1 MFLKN
6 INKKYIK
13 RLGRGENSHH
23 GKTCGRGHKGQKS
36 RSGHKTSP
44 DFEGGQTKF
53 FKRLPKFGFKLK
65 KKFYSL
71 NLLKLN
77 NIPFTIIS
85 FYILRKINYINKNI
99 FFVKIFSN
107 FFLKK
112 IIFYNIYLSK
122 FLLFLFLN
130 INFIFIF

>member
-6 INKKYIK
+6 INKKFFK
-13 RLGRGENSHH
+13 RLGKGEGSHH
-23 GKTCGRGHKGQKS
+23 GKTCGRGHKGQKA
-36 RSGHKTSP
+36 RSGSKTPP

-53 FKRLPKFGFKLK
+53 FKRLPKFGFKSK
-65 KKFYSL
+65 KNIYSL

-77 NIPFTIIS
+77 NIPFSLIS
-85 FYILRKINYINKNI
+85 VYILKKINYINKNVFNI
-99 FFVKIFSN
+99 KIFSN

-122 FLLFLFLN
+122 FLLFLFLS

>member
-1 MFLKN
+1 MFIKN
-6 INKKYIK
+6 INKKNIK
-13 RLGRGENSHH
+13 ILGRGENSHH

-36 RSGHKTSP
+36 RSGSKFSK
-44 DFEGGQTKF
+44 DFEGGQTKL
-53 FKRLPKFGFKLK
+53 FKRLPKFGFKSK
-65 KKFYSL
+65 KISYSL

-77 NIPFTIIS
+77 SIPFSIIS
-85 FYILRKINYINKNI
+85 VCILKKINFVNKNVFYI
-99 FFVKIFSN
+99 KIFSN

-112 IIFYNIYLSK
+112 IIFYNIFLSK

>member
-6 INKKYIK
+6 INKKCTK
-13 RLGRGENSHH
+13 RYGRGKSGNR

-36 RSGHKTSP
+36 RSGSKVP
-44 DFEGGQTKF
+44 VDFEGGQTKL
-53 FKRLPKFGFKLK
+53 FKRLPKFGFKSK
-65 KKFYSL
+65 KIIYSL

-85 FYILRKINYINKNI
+85 AYILKKINYINKNI
-99 FFVKIFSN
+99 FYIKIFSN

-112 IIFYNIYLSK
+112 IILYNVYLSK

>member
-6 INKKYIK
+6 INKKHIK
-13 RLGRGENSHH
+13 RLGKGESSHH
-23 GKTCGRGHKGQKS
+23 GKTSGRGHKGQKS
-36 RSGHKTSP
+36 RSGSKISF
-44 DFEGGQTKF
+44 DFEGGQTKL

-65 KKFYSL
+65 KNIYSL

-77 NIPFTIIS
+77 DIPFSIIS
-85 FYILRKINYINKNI
+85 VYILKKINFINKNI
-99 FFVKIFSN
+99 FRIKLFSN

-112 IIFYNIYLSK
+112 IILYNIYLSK

>member
-1 MFLKN
+1 MFLRN

-13 RLGRGENSHH
+13 RLGRGEGSHH
-23 GKTCGRGHKGQKS
+23 GKTSGRGHKGQKS
-36 RSGHKTSP
+36 RSGHKIHP
-44 DFEGGQTKF
+44 DFEGGQTKL
-53 FKRLPKFGFKLK
+53 FKRLPKFGFNLK
-65 KKFYSL
+65 KNIYSL

-77 NIPFTIIS
+77 SIPFTIIS
-85 FYILRKINYINKNI
+85 FYVLKKINYISKNI
-99 FFVKIFSN
+99 FCIKIFSN

-112 IIFYNIYLSK
+112 VIFYNIYLSK

>member
-1 MFLKN
+1 MFLKS
-6 INKKYIK
+6 INKKHIK

-36 RSGHKTSP
+36 RSGKKIPP

-65 KKFYSL
+65 KNIYSL

-77 NIPFTIIS
+77 SIPFTIIS
-85 FYILRKINYINKNI
+85 FYTLKKINYINKNI
-99 FFVKIFSN
+99 FYIKMFSN

-112 IIFYNIYLSK
+112 IIFYNVYLSK

>member
-1 MFLKN
+1 MFLKGV
-6 INKKYIK
+6 NKKCVK
-13 RLGRGENSHH
+13 KLGRGKSSHR

-36 RSGHKTSP
+36 RSGSKLP
-44 DFEGGQTKF
+44 IDFEGGQTKI
-53 FKRLPKFGFKLK
+53 FKRLPKFGFRSK
-65 KKFYSL
+65 KNIYSL

-77 NIPFTIIS
+77 VIPFSIIS
-85 FYILRKINYINKNI
+85 IYILKKLNYVSKNI
-99 FFVKIFSN
+99 FFIKIFSN

-112 IIFYNIYLSK
+112 IILYNIYLSK

>member
-13 RLGRGENSHH
+13 RLGRGEGSHH
-23 GKTCGRGHKGQKS
+23 GKTSGRGHKGQKS
-36 RSGHKTSP
+36 RSGHKIP
-44 DFEGGQTKF
+44 ADFEGGQTKL
-53 FKRLPKFGFKLK
+53 FKRLPKFGFNLRKNI
-65 KKFYSL
+65 YSL

-85 FYILRKINYINKNI
+85 FYILKKINYISKNI
-99 FFVKIFSN
+99 FYIKIFSN

-112 IIFYNIYLSK
+112 VIFYNIYLSK

-130 INFIFIF
+130 LNFIFIF

>member
-6 INKKYIK
+6 INKKRVK
-13 RLGRGENSHH
+13 RLGKGESSNL

-36 RSGHKTSP
+36 RSGSKTPP

-53 FKRLPKFGFKLK
+53 FKRLPKFGFRLK

-77 NIPFTIIS
+77 NIPFSIIS
-85 FYILRKINYINKNI
+85 IYILKKINYINKNI
-99 FFVKIFSN
+99 FCIKIFSN

>member
-6 INKKYIK
+6 INKKFFK
-13 RLGRGENSHH
+13 RLGKGESSHH
-23 GKTCGRGHKGQKS
+23 GKTCGRGHKGQKA
-36 RSGHKTSP
+36 RSGSKISP

-53 FKRLPKFGFKLK
+53 FKRLPKFGFKSK
-65 KKFYSL
+65 KNIYSL

-77 NIPFTIIS
+77 NIPFSIIS
-85 FYILRKINYINKNI
+85 IYILKKINYINKNVFNI
-99 FFVKIFSN
+99 KIFSN

-122 FLLFLFLN
+122 FLLFLFLS

>member
-13 RLGRGENSHH
+13 RLGKGESSHH

-36 RSGHKTSP
+36 RAGSKISL
-44 DFEGGQTKF
+44 DFEGGQTKL

-65 KKFYSL
+65 KDIYFL

-77 NIPFTIIS
+77 DIPFSIIS
-85 FYILRKINYINKNI
+85 VYILKKINFINKNA
-99 FFVKIFSN
+99 FFIKLFSN

>member
-6 INKKYIK
+6 INKKCIK
-13 RLGRGENSHH
+13 RYGRGKGGNR

-36 RSGHKTSP
+36 RSGSKVP
-44 DFEGGQTKF
+44 VDFEGGQTKF
-53 FKRLPKFGFKLK
+53 FKRLPKFGFKSK
-65 KKFYSL
+65 KNIYFL

-85 FYILRKINYINKNI
+85 LYILKKINYINKNI
-99 FFVKIFSN
+99 FYIKIFSN

-112 IIFYNIYLSK
+112 IILYNVYLSK